1 MAVSKKSKTV
11 WFGMKL
17 TPEQKGK
24 IKKLADKKG
33 VSQKKAVLEL
43 IEKELQKESPVPSPG
58 SFLEQNNDLW
68 GAGRSG
74 LHDLSVNP
82 KHFEGFGR

>member
-1 MAVSKKSKTV
+1 
-11 WFGMKL
+11 MKL
-17 TPEQKGK
+17 TPEQKSK

-43 IEKELQKESPVPSPG
+43 IERELQKDSPVPKPG
-58 SFLEQNNDLW
+58 SFLDHNSDLW

-74 LHDLSVNP
+74 KQDLSVNP
-82 KHFEGFGR
+82 KHLEGFGR